1 MRRLQQIILF
11 TLLGF
16 FTVPTP
22 AEAQPVRVHGTLLGA
37 DGQPMPAAHI
47 VVQDGPVDTSVVV
60 EANEKGRF
68 TLTLP
73 RPGGYGMYLMGVH
86 HETLEAPL
94 IVTPDE
100 PVVELH
106 ARLGTYEY
114 EQSPD
119 SVWIAMASNDYQKQ
133 RAMLMRS
140 DGAVLRASVPS
151 ETDTLAYQ
159 IIGIRKSPSPR
170 RAFTMSG
177 TGADRYAFNE
187 GGPFWDG
194 RSDYVSVL
202 DGLGTSPADVTF
214 ESATLPPPGREP
226 TVRSKNQTVEDIIA
240 IYLETE
246 ALERRIGMKGRAYR
260 PLFGKA
266 RTDEE
271 RAALRDSLQQV
282 MAQFADSLTA
292 PIKRRIEREDNPLVR
307 QWLMLRYFDEL
318 NPSEQDSTLARRAL
332 HEVPPTSPLWSYE
345 AWSRVGAGNLIF
357 LLARYANTPKLA
369 SDYIDEVIQTH
380 PDPDVRRHFLYR
392 GVQMADNAGDEKR
405 KMRYYGQMMG
415 EFAGSYHAQQIE
427 REYAPEKDI
436 QRGNPIPDFALP
448 SMRDSSIVYTDE
460 SMRGRVYLIDTWAV
474 WCGPCIAEMDEH
486 HEAYEE
492 YEDDGFDILSI
503 SLDEKPADVK
513 AFRQEQWPMPW
524 KHHFAGFFGQGRE
537 TIEQTFEV
545 VGIPH
550 PILVDANGQIIAT
563 NEALRGEKLFQALER
578 VFGH

>member
-1 MRRLQQIILF
+1 MYRSHQILF
-11 TLLGF
+11 LALLGF
-16 FTVPTP
+16 FIAPMPV
-22 AEAQPVRVHGTLLGA
+22 EAQIRVHGTLLGA
-37 DGQPMPAAHI
+37 DGQPMPAAHV
-47 VVQDGPVDTSVVV
+47 VVQDGPVDTSVVA

-73 RPGGYGMYLMGVH
+73 RHGGYGMYLMGVH

-94 IVTPDE
+94 IVTPEE

-106 ARLGTYEY
+106 ARLGTHKYDE
-114 EQSPD
+114 SPD
-119 SVWIAMASNDYQKQ
+119 SVWVATVSNDYQQ
-133 RAMLMRS
+133 QSATLMRS

-159 IIGIRKSPSPR
+159 VIGIRKSLSPR

-187 GGPFWDG
+187 DGLFWDS
-194 RSDYVSVL
+194 RSDYISVL
-202 DGLGTSPADVTF
+202 DGLGASPADVTF
-214 ESATLPPPGREP
+214 NPTRLPPSGREP
-226 TVRSKNQTVEDIIA
+226 TVRSDNKTIDNIIA
-240 IYLETE
+240 IYQETE
-246 ALERRIGMKGRAYR
+246 AMERRLGEKSQTFR
-260 PLFGKA
+260 PLFENA

-271 RAALRDSLQQV
+271 RAALRDSLQRV

-307 QWLMLRYFDEL
+307 QWMMLRYFDEL

-332 HEVPPTSPLWSYE
+332 HEIPPTSPLWSYE

-357 LLARYANTPKLA
+357 LLARYANKPKLA
-369 SDYIDEVIQTH
+369 SAYIDEVIQAH
-380 PDPDVRRHFLYR
+380 SDPDVRRHFLYR

-448 SMRDSSIVYTDE
+448 SMSDSSVVYTDE
-460 SMRGRVYLIDTWAV
+460 GMLDSIYLIDTWAV

-486 HEAYEE
+486 HEAYEK
-492 YEDDGFDILSI
+492 YKDRGFDILSI
-503 SLDEKPADVK
+503 SLDEAPEDVK
-513 AFRQEQWPMPW
+513 AFRQKRWPMPW
-524 KHHFAGFFGQGRE
+524 KHNFAGFSGEGRKVVE
-537 TIEQTFEV
+537 ETFEV

-550 PILVDANGQIIAT
+550 PILVDENGQIIAT
-563 NEALRGEKLFQALER
+563 EEALRGNKLLQTLER
-578 VFGH
+578 VFGY